1 MDKQNS
7 FSKIFTPEKMED
19 FQMMMIPPEAP
30 IEGMNSKASK
40 VGGQILLINIISKE
54 YFFVSWR
61 QITSQLLSTTLS
73 LTTSHFFQNLF
84 S

>member
-1 MDKQNS
+1 
-7 FSKIFTPEKMED
+7 
-19 FQMMMIPPEAP
+19 MMIPPEAP